1 MSSFGQEDQFF
12 DQEDQFFGQEDQMF
26 GQEDQLFGQ
35 EEQQFNSE
43 AIDLIFGD
51 LSETG
56 PAESIVN
63 DIAPQE
69 SENIDMVWK
78 IDPEEYPSIYDVLG
92 VPKVELSPV
101 RTEEILCQTPTLTP
115 KPENNSENYFDHQK
129 QPSSSQDSDS
139 QRLEIEPEMLDP
151 VFEESQYVHRD
162 EAGTNAPYTIK
173 IDQLVKLRLSSNLI
187 ENQDILV
194 AVYHSHPSF
203 VQETVSG
210 VTAKHIKET
219 APPNDTPFSIQHD
232 SVIYK
237 DVNFPFLDTKMKAAL
252 LTLKSEQH
260 LFIKFLLMSTANQAR
275 LKDAKEWHLLIIPL
289 SKTRAEE
296 IRSGLQLPALEVQ
309 DCVQRSIL
317 RIQIKTEVRKNQKLV
332 KPHRRVEVEWPFV
345 HNLKRKRLESLYI
358 QAKKRKLAS
367 FSDEQLEEKIQKYNN
382 AF

>member
-1 MSSFGQEDQFF
+1 MSSFGQKDQI
-12 DQEDQFFGQEDQMF
+12 FGQEDQI
-26 GQEDQLFGQ
+26 FGQ

-56 PAESIVN
+56 PAESNVN
-63 DIAPQE
+63 DITSQE

-101 RTEEILCQTPTLTP
+101 RAEEVLCQTPPLTP
-115 KPENNSENYFDHQK
+115 KPENHSENYFDHHI
-129 QPSSSQDSDS
+129 QPSSSQELES
-139 QRLEIEPEMLDP
+139 QRLETEPEMLDP

-162 EAGTNAPYTIK
+162 EAGTNAPHTIK

-210 VTAKHIKET
+210 VTAKHIKEA

-289 SKTRAEE
+289 SKTRADE
-296 IRSGLQLPALEVQ
+296 IRSGLQPALEVQ

-332 KPHRRVEVEWPFV
+332 KPHRRVEVEWPFM

-358 QAKKRKLAS
+358 QAKKRKLAN